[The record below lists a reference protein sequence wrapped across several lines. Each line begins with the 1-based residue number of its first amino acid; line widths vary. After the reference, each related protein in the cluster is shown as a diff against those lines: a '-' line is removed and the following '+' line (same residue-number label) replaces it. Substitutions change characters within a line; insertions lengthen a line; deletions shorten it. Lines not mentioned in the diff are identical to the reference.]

1 MSQAGSQE
9 ISTLSTLF
17 GVEGLVAVVTGGAT
31 GIGLMIATALETNG
45 AIVYIVSRNKE
56 NLDKAV
62 KERSRR
68 GNLIAIQADVTNR
81 DALKGVV
88 DTIKAKHGYI
98 DLLVNNAG
106 VMRNEIPQPIPKPA
120 TAGDDI
126 TKLQDVL
133 WNSGTPEDWAD
144 TFNVNVTAVYYA
156 TVAFLELLHEGNKRG
171 NRGAWSQVI
180 TISSLA
186 SFRKDDQVMSMS
198 YTLSKVAVTHLGKT
212 LAHVLKDWKIRSNII
227 NPGLF
232 PSDMT
237 KPMGLS
243 DEQVRRIVPMER
255 WGGVD
260 DIGGLVLFL
269 ASKAGAYVDG
279 VAHIIDGARLTL
291 FPSTY

>member
-1 MSQAGSQE
+1 MSQTE
-9 ISTLSTLF
+9 ISPLPTLF
-17 GVEGLVAVVTGGAT
+17 GVEGLIAVVTGGAT

-45 AIVYIVSRNKE
+45 AIVYIVSRNKA

-62 KERSRR
+62 QERSRR
-68 GNLIAIQADVTNR
+68 GNLIAIQADVTDR
-81 DALKGVV
+81 DAVKGVV
-88 DTIKAKHGYI
+88 DRIKAKHGYI

-106 VMRNEIPQPIPKPA
+106 VMRNNIPQPIPKPA

-126 TKLQDVL
+126 TKLQDAL
-133 WNSGTPEDWAD
+133 WNAGTPEDWAD
-144 TFNVNVTAVYYA
+144 TFKVNVTAVYYT

-171 NRGAWSQVI
+171 NRDAWSQVI
-180 TISSLA
+180 TISSLIA
-186 SFRKDDQVMSMS
+186 FRKDEQVQSMS
-198 YTLSKVAVTHLGKT
+198 YTLSKAAVTHLGKT
-212 LAHVLKDWKIRSNII
+212 FAHFFKDWKIRSNII
-227 NPGLF
+227 APGLF

-237 KPMGLS
+237 EPMNIS
-243 DEQVRRIVPMER
+243 DEQIKRLIPMQR

-279 VAHIIDGARLTL
+279 VTHILDGARLAL